1 MQTSL
6 PRLILTGPEST
17 GKSTLSAAL
26 AEQLGAVQVGE
37 ALRAYLAAKGSL
49 DLSDAIPIARQQWE
63 AEEKGAQEAAA
74 RAAPLICDTDL
85 VSSLVYNAH
94 YYADQSDSPDWAA
107 WQKWAAMH
115 VARLTR
121 PPFSPRL
128 YLLCGI
134 DWPWVED
141 GQRDAPHNRPCMWQ
155 AFKEELERHALS
167 FILLSGSLEE
177 RLAQVEKGLNL
188 SLAEQ

>member
-63 AEEKGAQEAAA
+63 AEEKGASEAAA
-74 RAAPLICDTDL
+74 KAVPLICDTDL
-85 VSSLVYNAH
+85 ISSLVYNSH
-94 YYADQSDSPDWAA
+94 YYADQSGSLDWAA
-107 WQKWAAMH
+107 WQKWAAIH

-121 PPFSPRL
+121 LPFSPRL

-141 GQRDAPHNRPCMWQ
+141 GQRDAPHNRPAMWQ
-155 AFKEELERHALS
+155 AFKEELERNSLS
-167 FILLSGSLEE
+167 YVMLTGTLEE